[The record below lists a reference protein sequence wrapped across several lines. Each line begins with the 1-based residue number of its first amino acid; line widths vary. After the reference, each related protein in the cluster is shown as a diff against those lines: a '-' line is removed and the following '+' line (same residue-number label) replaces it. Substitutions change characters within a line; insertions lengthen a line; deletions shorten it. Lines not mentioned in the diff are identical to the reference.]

1 MLRFVKSIRGAVAAL
16 LLACFVGCGSD
27 TYKGPVALDE
37 ADLPQSIRAAFIEAP
52 EATKGM
58 AEKAVTLFEEEKYPE
73 SMAQFRQIC
82 DLVELTDERREVASR
97 CLITITAK
105 IQEAADSQNDKSA
118 EKYIKYNQV
127 NK

>member
-1 MLRFVKSIRGAVAAL
+1 MFRLVNSIRGAVGAL
-16 LLACFVGCGSD
+16 LFACLIGCGSD
-27 TYKGPVALDE
+27 TYKGPVELSE
-37 ADLPQSIRAAFIEAP
+37 AELPQAIRTAFSEAP

-58 AEKAVTLFEEEKYPE
+58 AEKAVSLFEGEKYPE

-82 DLVELTDERREVASR
+82 DLVELTDERRQIASR

-105 IQEAADSQNDKSA
+105 ITEAAESQNDKSA